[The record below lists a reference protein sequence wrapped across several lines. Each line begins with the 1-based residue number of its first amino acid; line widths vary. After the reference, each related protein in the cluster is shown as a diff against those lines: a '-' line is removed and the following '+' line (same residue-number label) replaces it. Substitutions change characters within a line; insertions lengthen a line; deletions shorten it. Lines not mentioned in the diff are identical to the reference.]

1 MPLVELVEAERGDAV
16 ESGILLHHPRED
28 PLCHDLDPRACAH
41 PAVVPHAIP
50 HRLAD
55 RLAEEP
61 RHLRGSG
68 PRGESP
74 RLEHEDPPL
83 AAPGSVEE
91 CEGDSRRLPG
101 TRRGDDH
108 RRTLVLERRHD
119 PPHDRIDR
127 EGREVSK
134 WGRARRHSVKARG
147 RGGAGGPHRRRF
159 PPPSTRTPRPMHP
172 RRDFLRQASLIAAG
186 GVAASSPLG
195 AMAPMPDDTELVQG
209 NWDMSWVDRITGKYR
224 IVFDAPEVKDG
235 VCLHQ
240 ARSFL
245 SGYQMVHGLTDADL
259 TAVLVIRHSAVP
271 MVMGD
276 ALWSDG
282 AFGEKEKLKDPVS
295 GEPTKRNP
303 FINIPAGATHALT
316 WPDGAL
322 DTLMKRGV
330 IVLACSL
337 ALDNFASQIASR
349 RKIPRQDAKAMVTE
363 SLLPGVIR
371 MPSGIFATCRAQ
383 AAGCGFMYAG

>member
-1 MPLVELVEAERGDAV
+1 M
-16 ESGILLHHPRED
+16 
-28 PLCHDLDPRACAH
+28 
-41 PAVVPHAIP
+41 
-50 HRLAD
+50 
-55 RLAEEP
+55 
-61 RHLRGSG
+61 
-68 PRGESP
+68 
-74 RLEHEDPPL
+74 
-83 AAPGSVEE
+83 
-91 CEGDSRRLPG
+91 
-101 TRRGDDH
+101 
-108 RRTLVLERRHD
+108 
-119 PPHDRIDR
+119 
-127 EGREVSK
+127 
-134 WGRARRHSVKARG
+134 
-147 RGGAGGPHRRRF
+147 
-159 PPPSTRTPRPMHP
+159 
-172 RRDFLRQASLIAAG
+172 
-186 GVAASSPLG
+186 G
-195 AMAPMPDDTELVQG
+195 AMPEDAALVQG

-295 GEPTKRNP
+295 GAPTKRNP

-322 DTLMKRGV
+322 DTLMTRGV

-337 ALDNFASQIASR
+337 ALDNFASQIATR

>member
-1 MPLVELVEAERGDAV
+1 
-16 ESGILLHHPRED
+16 
-28 PLCHDLDPRACAH
+28 
-41 PAVVPHAIP
+41 
-50 HRLAD
+50 
-55 RLAEEP
+55 
-61 RHLRGSG
+61 
-68 PRGESP
+68 
-74 RLEHEDPPL
+74 
-83 AAPGSVEE
+83 
-91 CEGDSRRLPG
+91 
-101 TRRGDDH
+101 
-108 RRTLVLERRHD
+108 
-119 PPHDRIDR
+119 
-127 EGREVSK
+127 
-134 WGRARRHSVKARG
+134 
-147 RGGAGGPHRRRF
+147 
-159 PPPSTRTPRPMHP
+159 
-172 RRDFLRQASLIAAG
+172 
-186 GVAASSPLG
+186 
-195 AMAPMPDDTELVQG
+195 
-209 NWDMSWVDRITGKYR
+209 MSWVDRITGKYR

-295 GEPTKRNP
+295 GAPTKRNP

-337 ALDNFASQIASR
+337 ALDNFASQIATR

>member
-1 MPLVELVEAERGDAV
+1 MPQ
-16 ESGILLHHPRED
+16 
-28 PLCHDLDPRACAH
+28 
-41 PAVVPHAIP
+41 
-50 HRLAD
+50 
-55 RLAEEP
+55 
-61 RHLRGSG
+61 
-68 PRGESP
+68 
-74 RLEHEDPPL
+74 
-83 AAPGSVEE
+83 
-91 CEGDSRRLPG
+91 
-101 TRRGDDH
+101 
-108 RRTLVLERRHD
+108 
-119 PPHDRIDR
+119 
-127 EGREVSK
+127 
-134 WGRARRHSVKARG
+134 
-147 RGGAGGPHRRRF
+147 
-159 PPPSTRTPRPMHP
+159 
-172 RRDFLRQASLIAAG
+172 RRDFLRHASLLAAG

-195 AMAPMPDDTELVQG
+195 AMGAMPEDAALVQG

-295 GEPTKRNP
+295 GAPTKRNP

-322 DTLMKRGV
+322 DTLMTRGV

-337 ALDNFASQIASR
+337 ALDNFASQIATR

>member
-1 MPLVELVEAERGDAV
+1 MPQ
-16 ESGILLHHPRED
+16 
-28 PLCHDLDPRACAH
+28 
-41 PAVVPHAIP
+41 
-50 HRLAD
+50 
-55 RLAEEP
+55 
-61 RHLRGSG
+61 
-68 PRGESP
+68 
-74 RLEHEDPPL
+74 
-83 AAPGSVEE
+83 
-91 CEGDSRRLPG
+91 
-101 TRRGDDH
+101 
-108 RRTLVLERRHD
+108 
-119 PPHDRIDR
+119 
-127 EGREVSK
+127 
-134 WGRARRHSVKARG
+134 
-147 RGGAGGPHRRRF
+147 
-159 PPPSTRTPRPMHP
+159 
-172 RRDFLRQASLIAAG
+172 RRDFLRQASLIAAS

-195 AMAPMPDDTELVQG
+195 AMSPTPNDAELVQG

-224 IVFDAPEVKDG
+224 IVFDAPEVRDG

-276 ALWSDG
+276 ELWSDG
-282 AFGEKEKLKDPVS
+282 AFGEKEKLKDPVT

-330 IVLACSL
+330 IVLACGL
-337 ALDNFASQIASR
+337 ALDNFASQIATR
-349 RKIPRQDAKAMVTE
+349 RKIPRQDARALVTQHT
-363 SLLPGVIR
+363 LPGVIR

-383 AAGCGFMYAG
+383 AAGGGFMYAG

>member
-1 MPLVELVEAERGDAV
+1 M
-16 ESGILLHHPRED
+16 
-28 PLCHDLDPRACAH
+28 
-41 PAVVPHAIP
+41 
-50 HRLAD
+50 
-55 RLAEEP
+55 
-61 RHLRGSG
+61 
-68 PRGESP
+68 
-74 RLEHEDPPL
+74 
-83 AAPGSVEE
+83 
-91 CEGDSRRLPG
+91 
-101 TRRGDDH
+101 
-108 RRTLVLERRHD
+108 
-119 PPHDRIDR
+119 
-127 EGREVSK
+127 
-134 WGRARRHSVKARG
+134 
-147 RGGAGGPHRRRF
+147 
-159 PPPSTRTPRPMHP
+159 
-172 RRDFLRQASLIAAG
+172 
-186 GVAASSPLG
+186 G
-195 AMAPMPDDTELVQG
+195 AMPEDAALVQG

-295 GEPTKRNP
+295 GAPTKRNP

-337 ALDNFASQIASR
+337 ALDNFASQIATR
-349 RKIPRQDAKAMVTE
+349 RKIPRQDAKAMVAE

-383 AAGCGFMYAG
+383 AAGCGVMYAG

>member
-1 MPLVELVEAERGDAV
+1 MPQ
-16 ESGILLHHPRED
+16 
-28 PLCHDLDPRACAH
+28 
-41 PAVVPHAIP
+41 
-50 HRLAD
+50 
-55 RLAEEP
+55 
-61 RHLRGSG
+61 
-68 PRGESP
+68 
-74 RLEHEDPPL
+74 
-83 AAPGSVEE
+83 
-91 CEGDSRRLPG
+91 
-101 TRRGDDH
+101 
-108 RRTLVLERRHD
+108 
-119 PPHDRIDR
+119 
-127 EGREVSK
+127 
-134 WGRARRHSVKARG
+134 
-147 RGGAGGPHRRRF
+147 
-159 PPPSTRTPRPMHP
+159 
-172 RRDFLRQASLIAAG
+172 RRDFLRHASLLAAG

-195 AMAPMPDDTELVQG
+195 AMGAMPEDAELVQG

-295 GEPTKRNP
+295 GAPTKRNP

-337 ALDNFASQIASR
+337 ALDNFASQVASR

-371 MPSGIFATCRAQ
+371 MPSGIFATCRAP
-383 AAGCGFMYAG
+383 AAGCGFWYAG

>member
-1 MPLVELVEAERGDAV
+1 MPQ
-16 ESGILLHHPRED
+16 
-28 PLCHDLDPRACAH
+28 
-41 PAVVPHAIP
+41 
-50 HRLAD
+50 
-55 RLAEEP
+55 
-61 RHLRGSG
+61 
-68 PRGESP
+68 
-74 RLEHEDPPL
+74 
-83 AAPGSVEE
+83 
-91 CEGDSRRLPG
+91 
-101 TRRGDDH
+101 
-108 RRTLVLERRHD
+108 
-119 PPHDRIDR
+119 
-127 EGREVSK
+127 
-134 WGRARRHSVKARG
+134 
-147 RGGAGGPHRRRF
+147 
-159 PPPSTRTPRPMHP
+159 
-172 RRDFLRQASLIAAG
+172 RRDFLRHASLLAAG

-195 AMAPMPDDTELVQG
+195 AMGAMPEDAALVQG

-295 GEPTKRNP
+295 GAPTKRNP

-337 ALDNFASQIASR
+337 ALDNFASQIATR